1 VSPFPWPLPAQEGQL
16 LSHPFVPER
25 RGGLIAALAVD
36 APAGTWKSAPGQR
49 LRSPCYERDGPEAQ
63 PVSLLLKNEVSPTLR
78 KAASVADPPAIG
90 PANIRPASARG
101 LPAGPAYVKVAWPSA
116 RGTAILLI
124 RTAHRLAAMALAH
137 VTALPGGGIA
147 DLPAGARREPA
158 VALRVGTSKPEVNIC
173 ISKPETRPD
182 ADADADAFVP
192 SPSGS
197 SGLLAAPHPHGRLRF
212 TSSLHRRRSGR
223 ERLLDP
229 GPQRCGRRGPDLA
242 RGHLPLAHHQQGRDG
257 LNAEALL
264 QPG

>member
-1 VSPFPWPLPAQEGQL
+1 MTW
-16 LSHPFVPER
+16 LSGCR
-25 RGGLIAALAVD
+25 ARQQ

-49 LRSPCYERDGPEAQ
+49 LRPPYERDGPEAQ

-90 PANIRPASARG
+90 PANIRSAPARG

-147 DLPAGARREPA
+147 DLPAGARR
-158 VALRVGTSKPEVNIC
+158 GTGCCVKSRDKQTGSEYLHQQAGDP
-173 ISKPETRPD
+173 TWPD
-182 ADADADAFVP
+182 AGAGAAAFP
-192 SPSGS
+192 RLQGS
-197 SGLLAAPHPHGRLRF
+197 SGLLMDPLPHGRLRY

-242 RGHLPLAHHQQGRDG
+242 RGHLPLAHHQERRDG